1 MQRPGTP
8 HFKKKRLEDNGGIL
22 DPTLL
27 ISKDCVISEVSGSSP
42 KKKELSMSSLTPGQ
56 PGPMT

>member
-1 MQRPGTP
+1 M
-8 HFKKKRLEDNGGIL
+8 KISEIRLEDNGGIL

-42 KKKELSMSSLTPGQ
+42 KKKELSMSSRTSGQ
-56 PGPMT
+56 LGPTT